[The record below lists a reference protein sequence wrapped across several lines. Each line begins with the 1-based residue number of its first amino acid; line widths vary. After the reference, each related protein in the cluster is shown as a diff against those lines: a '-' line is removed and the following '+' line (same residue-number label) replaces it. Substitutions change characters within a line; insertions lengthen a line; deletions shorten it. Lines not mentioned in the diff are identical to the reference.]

1 MKNFTR
7 RSERI
12 LVVAAHPDDEILG
25 MGGTMAK
32 DIKDGDKVSVC
43 ILGEGITSRYDR
55 REEAKE
61 EEIQQLENDSRRALE
76 ILGVKDVSYHRL
88 PDNRFDSVDLLDIVK
103 IIEKTLKQVKPE
115 VIYTHHRGD
124 LNIDHRITF
133 DAVMTA
139 TRPQG
144 NNRVR
149 KILSFEVP
157 SSTDWVDPSPERAF
171 LPNVFV
177 DISDTL
183 DKKIEAIKTY
193 QSEIRNFPHPR
204 SIEAITITARK
215 WGTKVG
221 LNMVEAFVAIKEV
234 IN

>member
-1 MKNFTR
+1 MKYLKR
-7 RSERI
+7 YERI
-12 LVVAAHPDDEILG
+12 LVIAAHPDDEILG
-25 MGGTMAK
+25 MGGT
-32 DIKDGDKVSVC
+32 IVRHTNQGDKVSVG
-43 ILGEGITSRYDR
+43 ILGEGITSRYQR
-55 REEAKE
+55 REEAKK

-76 ILGVKDVSYHRL
+76 ILGVKDISYHRL
-88 PDNRFDSVDLLDIVK
+88 PDNRFDSIDMLDIVK
-103 IIEKTLKQVKPE
+103 IVEKSISQVKPD

-124 LNIDHRITF
+124 LNIDHRIVF
-133 DAVMTA
+133 EAVMTA

-144 NNRVR
+144 NNQVR

-193 QSEIRNFPHPR
+193 QSEIRDFPHPR
-204 SIEAITITARK
+204 SIEAVTISAQK

-221 LNMVEAFVAIKEV
+221 LSVAEAFVIIREV
-234 IN
+234 EK